1 MIDPDEITTRPKVA
15 KIYESYEEDHEIER
29 NAPGLEEFPVLN
41 FKTTQIHLEPV
52 LNYCTSPPPQALPS
66 SQTIIDASVAPS
78 ILSGHTSSA
87 KHHLDHHLQLV
98 ATSPASSQTS
108 SSSRRRPLLRH
119 QPLNPELLCL
129 LAVGNPSE
137 QGPAQ
142 IRCQSPAGFNNH
154 RRRSGRAH
162 LTLPANPN
170 HRKAQPG
177 NIQSSSVADVIP
189 PSLSLM

>member
-1 MIDPDEITTRPKVA
+1 MGVLQIRA
-15 KIYESYEEDHEIER
+15 
-29 NAPGLEEFPVLN
+29 GLGMKPVLN

-52 LNYCTSPPPQALPS
+52 LITYCTSPPPPALPS

-87 KHHLDHHLQLV
+87 KHHPDHHLQLV

-119 QPLNPELLCL
+119 QLLNPELLCL

-162 LTLPANPN
+162 LTLPAAPPPLPAYPN

-177 NIQSSSVADVIP
+177 NVQSSSVADVIP